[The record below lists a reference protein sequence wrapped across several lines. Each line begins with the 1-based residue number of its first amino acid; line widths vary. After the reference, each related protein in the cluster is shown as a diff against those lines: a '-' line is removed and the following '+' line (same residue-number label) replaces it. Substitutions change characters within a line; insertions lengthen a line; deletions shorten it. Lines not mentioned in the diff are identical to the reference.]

1 MMTKELF
8 IFMKVLL
15 DLPVDFRSRSS
26 LRSGKPFQVL
36 SQQGLPLTC
45 YSRWTWNMRPRINIP
60 RRKSEYIF
68 EDLAS
73 SAPINKV
80 PKSTIGFNLPLR
92 KAKEV
97 LSMFKKFFNTLKSS
111 GISPYIWSVFS
122 ILPFYFIFRS
132 TSKIEIAVGV
142 ILTILFFISLRFAF
156 ISRQWPVY
164 LWTGILI
171 SISITMTILF
181 QFVYFAFYIAY
192 YNGHI
197 TNRIAFLTLYVI
209 HLVATTI
216 SINFNFVTQEPLFLE
231 QLPFIIIIWIS
242 VILLPFNIY
251 NRKKQEKLEEQ
262 LEDANKRIADLV
274 KQEER
279 QRIARDLHDTLGQK
293 LSLIG
298 LKSDLA
304 RKLISKDPEQAKE
317 ELIDVQQTA
326 RTALNEVRKM
336 VSQMRGIRLKDE
348 IILVKQILKAAAIDF
363 IGEEDIKLNNV
374 SLFLENILSLC
385 MKEAVTNV
393 VKHSKATECR
403 ISIEQTWNEVRITV
417 QDNGIGMDPAEDI
430 GKGSGLLGLGER
442 LDFVN
447 GSIDIISNNG
457 TTIVMKVPTVVKQ
470 TDKEERP

>member
-1 MMTKELF
+1 
-8 IFMKVLL
+8 
-15 DLPVDFRSRSS
+15 
-26 LRSGKPFQVL
+26 
-36 SQQGLPLTC
+36 
-45 YSRWTWNMRPRINIP
+45 
-60 RRKSEYIF
+60 
-68 EDLAS
+68 
-73 SAPINKV
+73 
-80 PKSTIGFNLPLR
+80 
-92 KAKEV
+92 
-97 LSMFKKFFNTLKSS
+97 MFKKFFNTLKSS

>member
-1 MMTKELF
+1 ML
-8 IFMKVLL
+8 
-15 DLPVDFRSRSS
+15 
-26 LRSGKPFQVL
+26 
-36 SQQGLPLTC
+36 
-45 YSRWTWNMRPRINIP
+45 
-60 RRKSEYIF
+60 
-68 EDLAS
+68 
-73 SAPINKV
+73 
-80 PKSTIGFNLPLR
+80 
-92 KAKEV
+92 
-97 LSMFKKFFNTLKSS
+97 KKYLNALKSS

-132 TSKIEIAVGV
+132 TSKITIAVGI

-156 ISRQWPVY
+156 ISRKWPVY

-181 QFVYFAFYIAY
+181 SFIYFAFYIAY

-197 TNRIAFLTLYVI
+197 KNRIAFLTLYVI

-216 SINFNFVTQEPLFLE
+216 SININFVTQEPLFLE
-231 QLPFIIIIWIS
+231 QIPFIIIIWIS
-242 VILLPFNIY
+242 VILLPFNIH
-251 NRKKQEKLEEQ
+251 NKKKQEKLEEQ

-304 RKLISKDPEQAKE
+304 RKLISKDPDQAKE

-336 VSQMRGIRLKDE
+336 VSQMRGIRLREE
-348 IILVKQILKAAAIDF
+348 IILVKQILKAASIEF
-363 IGEEDIKLNNV
+363 IGEEDIKLKNV
-374 SLFLENILSLC
+374 SLFLENILSMC

-403 ISIEQTWNEVRITV
+403 IRIEQSWNEVSITV
-417 QDNGIGMDPAEDI
+417 RDNGVGMNPSTDV

-447 GSIDIISNNG
+447 GSLEIVSENG
-457 TTIVMKVPTVVKQ
+457 TTIIMKVPTVVKEPN
-470 TDKEERP
+470 KEERA

>member
-1 MMTKELF
+1 MFNK
-8 IFMKVLL
+8 
-15 DLPVDFRSRSS
+15 
-26 LRSGKPFQVL
+26 
-36 SQQGLPLTC
+36 
-45 YSRWTWNMRPRINIP
+45 
-60 RRKSEYIF
+60 YIT
-68 EDLAS
+68 A
-73 SAPINKV
+73 
-80 PKSTIGFNLPLR
+80 
-92 KAKEV
+92 
-97 LSMFKKFFNTLKSS
+97 LKSS

-132 TSKIEIAVGV
+132 TSKIEIAVGI
-142 ILTILFFISLRFAF
+142 ILTIFFFISLRFAF
-156 ISRQWPVY
+156 ISRKWPVY

-181 QFVYFAFYIAY
+181 SFIYFAFYIAY

-197 TNRIAFLTLYVI
+197 KNRIAFLTLYVI

-216 SINFNFVTQEPLFLE
+216 SINVNFVTQKPLFL
-231 QLPFIIIIWIS
+231 QQIPFIIIIWIS

-251 NRKKQEKLEEQ
+251 NKKKQEKLEEQ

-304 RKLISKDPEQAKE
+304 RKLINKDPDQAKE

-336 VSQMRGIRLKDE
+336 VSQMRGIRLKEE
-348 IILVKQILKAAAIDF
+348 IILVKQILKAASIEF
-363 IGEEDIKLNNV
+363 IGEEDIKLKNV
-374 SLFLENILSLC
+374 SLFLENILSMC
-385 MKEAVTNV
+385 MKEAITNV

-403 ISIEQTWNEVRITV
+403 INIEQTWNEVRITV
-417 QDNGIGMDPAEDI
+417 QDNGVGMNPSTDV

-447 GSIDIISNNG
+447 GSLDIVSENG
-457 TTIVMKVPTVVKQ
+457 TTIIMRVPTVVKEPN
-470 TDKEERP
+470 KEERA